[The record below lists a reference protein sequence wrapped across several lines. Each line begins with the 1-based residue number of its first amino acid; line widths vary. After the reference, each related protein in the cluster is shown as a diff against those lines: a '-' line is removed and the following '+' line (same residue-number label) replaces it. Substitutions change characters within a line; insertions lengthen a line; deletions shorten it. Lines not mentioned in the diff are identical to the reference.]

1 VVYPMDVGPALRWCS
16 NPRDFK
22 ERMDE

>member
-1 VVYPMDVGPALRWCS
+1 VYPMDVGPALRWCS